1 MKEHELRAVLM
12 AILWGTKQGYQ
23 VPEEALR
30 DANIMMDLAIPPKTV
45 KTTKKKEA

>member
-30 DANIMMDLAIPPKTV
+30 DADIMMKLAVPA